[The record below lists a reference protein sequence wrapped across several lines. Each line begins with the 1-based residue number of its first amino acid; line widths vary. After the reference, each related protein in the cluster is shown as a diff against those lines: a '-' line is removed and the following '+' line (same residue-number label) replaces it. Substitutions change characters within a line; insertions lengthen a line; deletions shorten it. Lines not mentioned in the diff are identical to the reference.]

1 MASLTKYGKLTEEI
15 LKLEKKYNKEKN
27 KYQQNLILEKISL
40 LKTQQRKLGRNI
52 KVYQV
57 SYLQADLNKVS
68 IFFTDIDESTIR
80 EIMSAEY
87 KAISLEIVQ
96 VPLGVPLKFKA
107 K

>member
-1 MASLTKYGKLTEEI
+1 MV
-15 LKLEKKYNKEKN
+15 N
-27 KYQQNLILEKISL
+27 
-40 LKTQQRKLGRNI
+40 
-52 KVYQV
+52 
-57 SYLQADLNKVS
+57 